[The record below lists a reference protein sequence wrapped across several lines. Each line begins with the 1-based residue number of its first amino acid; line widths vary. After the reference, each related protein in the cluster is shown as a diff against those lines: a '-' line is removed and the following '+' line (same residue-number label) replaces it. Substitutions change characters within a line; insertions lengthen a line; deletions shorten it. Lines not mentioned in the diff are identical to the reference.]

1 MEDVANAIK
10 CQICNGESTKLWH
23 CPWLRNGPISYRYE
37 VTVLME
43 TGLPDHALVSDL
55 IKNGYWNLP
64 PNRRMAGQCLMQEIA
79 LYELPQLP
87 VEDRIVWSLSPDGNW
102 NSKTAWNLIR
112 QTHLKVDYAGIVW
125 NKLNIP
131 SIIAWMALNSGLLTA
146 DWVSRFYPNIVTLC
160 GLCMLER
167 SAFHLSESAGKSGQ
181 SWEPGINNQER
192 RLPNLIYDFTPS
204 LFPWSPSGLFTGS

>member
-87 VEDRIVWSLSPDGNW
+87 VEDRIVWSLSPDGN
-102 NSKTAWNLIR
+102 
-112 QTHLKVDYAGIVW
+112 
-125 NKLNIP
+125 
-131 SIIAWMALNSGLLTA
+131 
-146 DWVSRFYPNIVTLC
+146 
-160 GLCMLER
+160 
-167 SAFHLSESAGKSGQ
+167 
-181 SWEPGINNQER
+181 
-192 RLPNLIYDFTPS
+192 
-204 LFPWSPSGLFTGS
+204 